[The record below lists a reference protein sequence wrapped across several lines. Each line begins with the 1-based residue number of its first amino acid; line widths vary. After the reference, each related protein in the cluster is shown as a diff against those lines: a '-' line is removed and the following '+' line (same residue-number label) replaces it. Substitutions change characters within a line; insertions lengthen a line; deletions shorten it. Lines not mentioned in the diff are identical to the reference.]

1 MIFLYVKTFILL
13 LQVKSSGVF
22 ELKVHSFSTTDNV
35 CNRSQE
41 CQIFFRVC
49 LKHSQD
55 VILPEP
61 PCTYGTGKT
70 DVFRADD
77 DSISRSSPVKV
88 PFHFKWPVRTSS
100 SLWQQYKSEME
111 LLIVFIL

>member
-1 MIFLYVKTFILL
+1 MKWYVKTVILL
-13 LQVKSSGVF
+13 LQVESSGVF

-35 CNRSQE
+35 CNRSRE
-41 CQIFFRVC
+41 CLTFFRVC

-70 DVFRADD
+70 DVLRADD
-77 DSISRSSPVKV
+77 GSISRSSPVKV
-88 PFHFKWPVRTSS
+88 PFHFKWPVSTSFG
-100 SLWQQYKSEME
+100 L
-111 LLIVFIL
+111 